1 MSDDHGPK
9 REPLSVDEVQA
20 RPYQEVASPGSE
32 ALSTG
37 RTDAAPAGSGFV
49 PSGIEQGIQTNA
61 AEPARRPTVRIAAV
75 SGQPLDKRHR
85 PFHDLRISLTDK
97 CNFRCTYCMPREVF
111 GTDYE
116 FLPHSSLLSFEEI
129 ERVARQAVS
138 LGVRKLRL
146 TGGEP
151 LLRRNI
157 EVLIAMLAK
166 LRTPEGD
173 SVELTLTTN
182 GTLLG
187 RKAQALK
194 DAGLNR
200 VTVSLDALDDARFT
214 QLSDSG
220 VSVSTVLDGIAK
232 AQAVGL
238 SPVKVN
244 MVVRKGLND
253 DQILPMVEHF
263 KGSGQIL
270 RFIEY
275 MDVGNSNGWNLE
287 EVVSGAE
294 IVERIQ
300 FCFELEPVAAQY
312 RGEVASRWRFKD
324 GTGEVGVITSVTQP
338 FCGDCSRMRLSP
350 EGRLFLCLF
359 ASQGYD
365 VRAQLRSGA
374 SDEQLA
380 AYMHGVWTG
389 RQDRYSEIRGEQTTS
404 RDRIE
409 MSYIGG

>member
-1 MSDDHGPK
+1 
-9 REPLSVDEVQA
+9 
-20 RPYQEVASPGSE
+20 
-32 ALSTG
+32 
-37 RTDAAPAGSGFV
+37 
-49 PSGIEQGIQTNA
+49 
-61 AEPARRPTVRIAAV
+61 
-75 SGQPLDKRHR
+75 
-85 PFHDLRISLTDK
+85 
-97 CNFRCTYCMPREVF
+97 
-111 GTDYE
+111 
-116 FLPHSSLLSFEEI
+116 
-129 ERVARQAVS
+129 
-138 LGVRKLRL
+138 KLRL

-173 SVELTLTTN
+173 PVELTLTTN

-187 RKAQALK
+187 RKAQVLK

-232 AQAVGL
+232 AQAAGL

-275 MDVGNSNGWNLE
+275 MDVGTSNGWNLE
-287 EVVSGAE
+287 EVVSGAQ

-300 FCFELEPVAAQY
+300 SRFALEPVAAQY

-374 SDEQLA
+374 SDDQLA

-389 RQDRYSEIRGEQTTS
+389 RQDRYSEIRGEHTTS

>member
-9 REPLSVDEVQA
+9 HAPRPADAGRA
-20 RPYQEVASPGSE
+20 RPRGDQAERRQGIFSDNDVSE
-32 ALSTG
+32 S
-37 RTDAAPAGSGFV
+37 RPAGG
-49 PSGIEQGIQTNA
+49 
-61 AEPARRPTVRIAAV
+61 PTVRAV
-75 SGQPLDKRHR
+75 GVPGQPLDTLHR
-85 PFHDLRISLTDK
+85 PLRDLRISLTDK
-97 CNFRCTYCMPREVF
+97 CNFRCTYCMPREIF

-116 FLPHSSLLSFEEI
+116 FLPHASLLSFEEI
-129 ERVARQAVS
+129 ERVARQAVA

-157 EVLIAMLAK
+157 EVLIEMLAK
-166 LRTPEGD
+166 LRTPEGKA
-173 SVELTLTTN
+173 VELTLTTN

-187 RKAQALK
+187 RKARALK

-200 VTVSLDALDDARFT
+200 VTVSLDALDDARFA
-214 QLSDSG
+214 QLSDSS
-220 VSVSTVLDGIAK
+220 VSVATVLDGIAQ
-232 AQAVGL
+232 AHAVGL
-238 SPVKVN
+238 APVKVN

-253 DQILPMVEHF
+253 DQILPMVAHF

-275 MDVGNSNGWNLE
+275 MDVGTSNGWNLA
-287 EVVSGAE
+287 EVLSGAE
-294 IVERIQ
+294 IVARIHERYP
-300 FCFELEPVAAQY
+300 LESAQAQY
-312 RGEVASRWRFKD
+312 RGEVASRWRFAD
-324 GTGEVGVITSVTQP
+324 GSGEVGVITSVSQP

-365 VRAQLRSGA
+365 VRAQLRGGA

-380 AYMHGVWTG
+380 AYLHGVWSG
-389 RQDRYSEIRGEQTTS
+389 RRDRYSEIRGEQTAG
-404 RDRIE
+404 RPRIE

>member
-1 MSDDHGPK
+1 MSDHTGV
-9 REPLSVDEVQA
+9 PL
-20 RPYQEVASPGSE
+20 G
-32 ALSTG
+32 AL
-37 RTDAAPAGSGFV
+37 P
-49 PSGIEQGIQTNA
+49 E
-61 AEPARRPTVRIAAV
+61 RRPTVRVAGVA
-75 SGQPLDKRHR
+75 GQPLDTRHR
-85 PFHDLRISLTDK
+85 PLRDLRISLTDK
-97 CNFRCTYCMPREVF
+97 CNFRCTYCMPREIF

-129 ERVARQAVS
+129 ERVARQAVA

-157 EVLIAMLAK
+157 EVLVEMLAR

-173 SVELTLTTN
+173 AVELTLTTN

-187 RKAQALK
+187 RKARALK
-194 DAGLNR
+194 EAGLNR
-200 VTVSLDALDDARFT
+200 VTVSLDALDDQRFT

-220 VSVSTVLDGIAK
+220 VSVATVLDGIAQ
-232 AQAVGL
+232 AHAVGL
-238 SPVKVN
+238 APVKVN

-275 MDVGNSNGWNLE
+275 MDVGTSNGWNLD
-287 EVVSGAE
+287 EVVSGAD
-294 IVERIQ
+294 IVARIHEHYPLAPAQ
-300 FCFELEPVAAQY
+300 AQY
-312 RGEVASRWRFKD
+312 RGEVASRWRFAD
-324 GTGEVGVITSVTQP
+324 GSGEVGVITSVSQP

-365 VRAQLRSGA
+365 VRAQLRGGA
-374 SDEQLA
+374 TDEQLA
-380 AYMHGVWTG
+380 AYLHGVWSG
-389 RQDRYSEIRGEQTTS
+389 RRDRYSEIRGEQTAG
-404 RDRIE
+404 RPRIE

>member
-1 MSDDHGPK
+1 M
-9 REPLSVDEVQA
+9 
-20 RPYQEVASPGSE
+20 
-32 ALSTG
+32 
-37 RTDAAPAGSGFV
+37 
-49 PSGIEQGIQTNA
+49 PSGIEPGAQVGG

-85 PFHDLRISLTDK
+85 PFRDLRISLTDK

-129 ERVARQAVS
+129 ERVARQAVA

-173 SVELTLTTN
+173 AVELTLTTN

-275 MDVGNSNGWNLE
+275 MDVGTSNGWNLQ
-287 EVVSGAE
+287 EVLSGAE

-300 FCFELEPVAAQY
+300 SRFELEPVAAQY

>member
-1 MSDDHGPK
+1 MSDHTGV
-9 REPLSVDEVQA
+9 PLD
-20 RPYQEVASPGSE
+20 
-32 ALSTG
+32 AL
-37 RTDAAPAGSGFV
+37 P
-49 PSGIEQGIQTNA
+49 E
-61 AEPARRPTVRIAAV
+61 RRPTVRAAGA
-75 SGQPLDKRHR
+75 SGQPLDTRHR
-85 PFHDLRISLTDK
+85 PLRDLRISLTDK
-97 CNFRCTYCMPREVF
+97 CNFRCTYCMPREIF

-129 ERVARQAVS
+129 ERVARQAVA

-157 EVLIAMLAK
+157 EVLVEMLAR

-173 SVELTLTTN
+173 PVELTLTTN

-187 RKAQALK
+187 RKARALK

-200 VTVSLDALDDARFT
+200 VTVSLDALDDQRFT

-220 VSVSTVLDGIAK
+220 VSVATVLDGIAQ
-232 AQAVGL
+232 AHAVGL
-238 SPVKVN
+238 APVKVN

-275 MDVGNSNGWNLE
+275 MDVGTSNGWNLD
-287 EVVSGAE
+287 EVVSGAD
-294 IVERIQ
+294 IVARIHERYPLAPAQ
-300 FCFELEPVAAQY
+300 AQY
-312 RGEVASRWRFKD
+312 RGEVASRWRFAD
-324 GTGEVGVITSVTQP
+324 GSGEVGVITSVSQP

-365 VRAQLRSGA
+365 VRAQLRDGA
-374 SDEQLA
+374 TDEQLA
-380 AYMHGVWTG
+380 AYLHGVWSG
-389 RQDRYSEIRGEQTTS
+389 RRDRYSEIRGEQTAG
-404 RDRIE
+404 RPRIE